1 MPKSNLIISEPTKPL
16 INRIV
21 VSLLYTFLFG
31 YTLYLFIYKN
41 LINDPDKWTVLI
53 LLSILLFVL
62 FSSTFMLI
70 ASHSIHLDFQ
80 NRKIQHQYRVGL
92 FNYKEVWQDLTELK
106 YISVFNQDGYFQIN
120 MWYKKNDRL
129 NLMVLEDS
137 DKALKNGLL
146 IAEKLNIGLLD
157 ARQRDQHKWV
167 NKKVFKETDQV
178 QYVD

>member
-1 MPKSNLIISEPTKPL
+1 MYNSDIIISEPTKPL
-16 INRIV
+16 LNRIIA
-21 VSLLYTFLFG
+21 SFLYTCFLG
-31 YTLYLFIYKN
+31 CTLYLFIYKD
-41 LINDPDKWTVLI
+41 LINHPEKWTILI
-53 LLSILLFVL
+53 LLSILLFIV
-62 FSSTFMLI
+62 FTSTFLSI

-157 ARQRDQHKWV
+157 ARQRDQHSG
-167 NKKVFKETDQV
+167 
-178 QYVD
+178 